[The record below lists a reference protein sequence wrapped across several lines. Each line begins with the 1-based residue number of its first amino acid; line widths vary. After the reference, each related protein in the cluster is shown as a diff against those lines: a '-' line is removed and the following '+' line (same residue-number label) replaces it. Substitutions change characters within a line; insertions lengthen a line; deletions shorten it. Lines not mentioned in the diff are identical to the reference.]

1 MENKKIETINVEETN
16 EVTVVEEKENK
27 LKKAFVSVGQKVKQH
42 KKAIITVGLV
52 AAGAIALKVLRG
64 KKSDDDFS
72 ISMDNDDDLVT
83 IDETSDGSSENVK

>member
-52 AAGAIALKVLRG
+52 AVGVIALKVLRG

-72 ISMDNDDDLVT
+72 FSMDNDDDLVT
-83 IDETSDGSSENVK
+83 VDNTLDELSSNNE